1 MARTP
6 DTSTPRGGSRGRRI
20 VTLLIA
26 LVVLA
31 LIVLGGLLAWRSS
44 QRHAQPADSDL
55 LQRVLHYGDE
65 NGSAATDPVK
75 RGMYLARAGDCIAC
89 HTAQGG
95 KPFAGGLGLNTP
107 FGVIVSSNITPD
119 PQYGIGN
126 WTDAQFLAA
135 VKEGVAPHHK
145 LLYPAMPYNLYAR
158 VSDRD
163 LLDILAY
170 LKTVPAVAEAPPA
183 NQLPFPF
190 NIRLMMFGWNLLF
203 FNPTPFHPNPS
214 QSVEWNRGA
223 YLVDGLGHCTACHS
237 GKNALG
243 GDTDYLQGYD
253 LEGWHAPEITGNRY
267 VGIGTWSD
275 DDFVAY
281 LKTGGNR
288 FSVAAGS
295 MGEAVSNST
304 QYLSAADLKA
314 IGLYLKS
321 LPGSGRAAPQAIA
334 DSDPAMKLGS
344 DLYRTNCIAC
354 HKSNGDG
361 VDAMVPSLAN
371 NPGVRAPGANNV
383 LRTILVGGR
392 GAATSSNPTSAQ
404 MPAFAWKLSDADVAA
419 IATFIRNSWGNA
431 APAVDATQVGSLRKS
446 LKAQSFAGAHAP

>member
-1 MARTP
+1 MARSP
-6 DTSTPRGGSRGRRI
+6 DTPSPRRGRRLWTALI
-20 VTLLIA
+20 VLVLLA
-26 LVVLA
+26 F
-31 LIVLGGLLAWRSS
+31 IVLGGLNAWRNS
-44 QRHAQPADSDL
+44 QRNAEPADSDL
-55 LQRVLHYGDE
+55 LRNVLHFGDE
-65 NGSAATDPVK
+65 NGSAASDPVK
-75 RGMYLARAGDCIAC
+75 RGLYLARAGDCIAC

-135 VKEGVAPHHK
+135 VKRGVAPNHK

-170 LKTVPAVAEAPPA
+170 LKTVPPVAEAPPA

-203 FNPTPFHPNPS
+203 FNPTPFHPDPA

-275 DDFVAY
+275 EDFVAY
-281 LKTGGNR
+281 LQTGGNR

-304 QYLSAADLKA
+304 QYLSTADLKA
-314 IGLYLKS
+314 IGVYLKS
-321 LPGSGRAAPQAIA
+321 LPGSGRSAPQPVV
-334 DSDPAMKLGS
+334 DTDPAMKLGGA
-344 DLYRTNCIAC
+344 LYRTNCIAC

-392 GAATSSNPTSAQ
+392 GAATASNPTSAQ
-404 MPAFAWKLSDADVAA
+404 MPAFAWKLSDADIAA
-419 IATFIRNSWGNA
+419 VATFIRNSWGNA
-431 APAVDATQVGSLRKS
+431 APAVDAAQVGSLRAS

>member
-1 MARTP
+1 MTRTP
-6 DTSTPRGGSRGRRI
+6 DTSSPRGAHLGRRI
-20 VTLLIA
+20 LMVLVLLI
-26 LVVLA
+26 VLA
-31 LIVLGGLLAWRSS
+31 VVVLGGLVAWRSS
-44 QRHAQPADSDL
+44 QRNAQPADSDL
-55 LQRVLHYGDE
+55 LKRVVQFGDTDA
-65 NGSAATDPVK
+65 SAATDPVK

-126 WTDAQFLAA
+126 WTDAQFLDA
-135 VKEGVAPHHK
+135 VKNGVAPHGK

-158 VSDRD
+158 VTDRD

-170 LKTVPAVAEAPPA
+170 LKTVPAVAEAPPD

-203 FNPTPFHPNPS
+203 FNPTPFHPNPA

-288 FSVAAGS
+288 VSVAAGS

-304 QYLSAADLKA
+304 QYLSAADLKSIA
-314 IGLYLKS
+314 LYLKS
-321 LPGSGRAAPQAIA
+321 LPGSGASAPQPLAA
-334 DSDPAMKLGS
+334 TDPAMKLGS
-344 DLYRTNCIAC
+344 ELYRTNCIAC

-371 NPGVRAPGANNV
+371 NPGVRAAGANNV

-392 GAATSSNPTSAQ
+392 GAATASNPTSAQ
-404 MPAFAWKLSDADVAA
+404 MPAFAWKLSDADIAA
-419 IATFIRNSWGNA
+419 IATFIRNSWGNSA
-431 APAVDATQVGSLRKS
+431 AAVEATQVGSLRSS
-446 LKAQSFAGAHAP
+446 LKAQSFAGMNAP